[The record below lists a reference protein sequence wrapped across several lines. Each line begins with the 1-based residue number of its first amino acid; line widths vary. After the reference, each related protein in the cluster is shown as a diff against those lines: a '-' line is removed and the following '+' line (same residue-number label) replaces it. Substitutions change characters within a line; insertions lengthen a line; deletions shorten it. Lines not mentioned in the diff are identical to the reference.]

1 MTGGNSNDMDAHERI
16 RQLHKKLKSDYTA
29 RWELDCFLL
38 ALYYDY
44 ENPPHWMILD
54 VYDTFHY
61 HNLPDITHIIRET
74 LIGMCC
80 NTWLQRLFNIFM
92 CGKRY
97 RRTVHATNNSCQLTA
112 AIINTLNGLLL
123 GLYPFNERRM
133 DIRMRAFVAGSI
145 HELLTSSNHVDFIS
159 KHQNLLC
166 LSMAEYIMNVVHD
179 FNPVEW
185 NLLQISQSA
194 KSQFLAIIESVRE
207 TAVVSAAGAGKNIW
221 NVLESEARD
230 ILITICRFFKETSLY
245 HHKPKNVLNASTI
258 QHIPTALN
266 SLMLQNTSLV
276 YRQLKCIHSDISFDK
291 AEALEDIW
299 TSIYTRP
306 LPAQVTLRQMEV
318 LDKHRHVCS
327 LVEHEIHHIP
337 LCLACAL
344 TRKIDILKA
353 LFRYDTVNKK
363 LVCNDCVD
371 KNDCMVHVNMLGKVL
386 YIRDRPIILCE
397 SCLRPRYWDTQ
408 CPTCTCCE
416 VVQQYTCCVCNSGN
430 VSSYKEIVNIERLCM
445 QRVGFCHKHSLVC
458 IQNPATIYDM
468 KALELEMKHRKS
480 KPAH

>member
-1 MTGGNSNDMDAHERI
+1 
-16 RQLHKKLKSDYTA
+16 
-29 RWELDCFLL
+29 
-38 ALYYDY
+38 
-44 ENPPHWMILD
+44 
-54 VYDTFHY
+54 
-61 HNLPDITHIIRET
+61 
-74 LIGMCC
+74 
-80 NTWLQRLFNIFM
+80 
-92 CGKRY
+92 
-97 RRTVHATNNSCQLTA
+97 
-112 AIINTLNGLLL
+112 
-123 GLYPFNERRM
+123 
-133 DIRMRAFVAGSI
+133 
-145 HELLTSSNHVDFIS
+145 
-159 KHQNLLC
+159 
-166 LSMAEYIMNVVHD
+166 MNVVHD
-179 FNPVEW
+179 FNPVDW

-194 KSQFLAIIESVRE
+194 KSQFLAIIESFRE

-266 SLMLQNTSLV
+266 SLMLQNTSFV
-276 YRQLKCIHSDISFDK
+276 FRQLKCIHSDISFDK